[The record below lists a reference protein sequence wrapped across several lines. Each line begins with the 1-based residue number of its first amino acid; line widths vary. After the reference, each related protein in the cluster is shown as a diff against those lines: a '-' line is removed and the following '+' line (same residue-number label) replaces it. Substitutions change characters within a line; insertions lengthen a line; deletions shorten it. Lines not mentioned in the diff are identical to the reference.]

1 MRFPVFSE
9 MPLWL
14 VLVHWYG
21 LLLIALFELLHAGDG
36 WLTVLPW
43 SHWPQVLAA
52 GWRSGQLSAGALF
65 LLYLNVLMLV
75 SAVLLLYVLVRVL
88 AANRSHEAAPPVPEN
103 LQHTSAVQLTPQ
115 AARGEAGDG
124 VLQKPEVVALVIH
137 FREQLK
143 KVAGAG
149 RGQRPR

>member
-1 MRFPVFSE
+1 M
-9 MPLWL
+9 
-14 VLVHWYG
+14 
-21 LLLIALFELLHAGDG
+21 LFRS
-36 WLTVLPW
+36 W

-75 SAVLLLYVLVRVL
+75 SALLLLYVLVRVL

-103 LQHTSAVQLTPQ
+103 LQHTSAVQLTAQ

>member
-1 MRFPVFSE
+1 

-14 VLVHWYG
+14 VLLHWYG

-36 WLTVLPW
+36 WLTALPW
-43 SHWPQVLAA
+43 SHWPQALAA

-88 AANRSHEAAPPVPEN
+88 AANRSHEAAPPATEN
-103 LQHTSAVQLTPQ
+103 LQHTSAMHPTAQ

-124 VLQKPEVVALVIH
+124 LLQKPEVVALVIH

-143 KVAGAG
+143 KIAGAG
-149 RGQRPR
+149 HSRRQR